1 MSRLNK
7 KQIDKLL
14 RALNEELGKMDVNS
28 ELYLVGGAVM
38 CLAFTARPSTQDIDA
53 IFVPSAEVRAAAKRV
68 ALQLGVKE
76 DWLNDGVK
84 GFLSQKGEFEPYL
97 ELSHLQVFV
106 AKAEYLLAMKCL
118 AMRIG
123 EEFRDIEDVRYL
135 LRHLDIETYSKAL
148 EVIGKYYPSDKF
160 PTKARYVL
168 QELLQCNGRENLD
181 TI

>member
-1 MSRLNK
+1 MNKLNK
-7 KQIDKLL
+7 KQIEKLL
-14 RALNEELGKMDVNS
+14 RALSDELGKMDVNS

-53 IFVPSAEVRAAAKRV
+53 IFVPSAAVHTAAKRV

-84 GFLSQKGEFEPYL
+84 EFLSQKGEFEPYL
-97 ELSHLQVFV
+97 ELSHLQVFI

-135 LRHLDIETYSKAL
+135 LRHLNIQTCNKAL
-148 EVIGKYYPSDKF
+148 EVISKYYPSDKF
-160 PTKARYVL
+160 PTKTHYVL
-168 QELLQCNGRENLD
+168 QELLSKS
-181 TI
+181 

>member
-1 MSRLNK
+1 MNSLNK

-14 RALNEELGKMDVNS
+14 RALSEELGRMNVNS

-53 IFVPSAEVRAAAKRV
+53 IFVPSAEVHAAAKRV
-68 ALQLGVKE
+68 ALQLGVKG

-97 ELSHLQVFV
+97 ELSNLQVFI

-135 LRHLDIETYSKAL
+135 LRHLNIQTYNEAM
-148 EVIGKYYPSDKF
+148 EVISKYYPSDKF
-160 PTKARYVL
+160 PTKTRYVL
-168 QELLQCNGRENLD
+168 QELLSKS
-181 TI
+181 